1 MEIEEIIKKQTP
13 FVKKN
18 ILSLSLGLFGL
29 MFLGYGLIVLI
40 GESKSSSDG
49 IVFEAGDSKTS
60 NSSEVNQITV
70 DVEGAV
76 LKPGV
81 YNLSRDARGEDAII
95 AAGGVSETGDREW
108 VAKNLNLAQ
117 KLTDGAKIYVPKT
130 GENIKGGIE
139 DVTVGIENSVK
150 GQININNASIKK
162 LDGLPGVGLVTA
174 QKIVDNRPYST
185 IDDLLS
191 KKVVN
196 HAVFEK
202 IKEII
207 TVY

>member
-1 MEIEEIIKKQTP
+1 
-13 FVKKN
+13 
-18 ILSLSLGLFGL
+18 

-95 AAGGVSETGDREW
+95 AAGGVSETGDREM
-108 VAKNLNLAQ
+108 
-117 KLTDGAKIYVPKT
+117 GC
-130 GENIKGGIE
+130 
-139 DVTVGIENSVK
+139 
-150 GQININNASIKK
+150 
-162 LDGLPGVGLVTA
+162 
-174 QKIVDNRPYST
+174 
-185 IDDLLS
+185 
-191 KKVVN
+191 
-196 HAVFEK
+196 
-202 IKEII
+202 
-207 TVY
+207 